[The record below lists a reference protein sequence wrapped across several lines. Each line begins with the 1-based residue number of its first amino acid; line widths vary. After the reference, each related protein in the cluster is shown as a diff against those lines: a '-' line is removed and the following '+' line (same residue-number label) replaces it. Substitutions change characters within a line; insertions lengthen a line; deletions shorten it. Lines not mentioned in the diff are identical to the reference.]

1 MNIDLNT
8 IEKKVNN
15 LLNINRGNN
24 QELDDIENVI
34 IFDSYT
40 EEITEILLKKEHDRK
55 INIHNLDNYLELVD
69 KNEKHFLEL
78 NNWLYDRHH
87 RLYQKEVLKE
97 IALEQLF
104 RKYELNDI
112 EQLIKKHESNKP
124 IRRGSY

>member
-8 IEKKVNN
+8 VEKKVNN
-15 LLNINRGNN
+15 LLNINRGHN
-24 QELDDIENVI
+24 QELDDVENVI

-87 RLYQKEVLKE
+87 LLYQKEVLKE

-104 RKYELNDI
+104 QKYTLNDI
-112 EQLIKKHESNKP
+112 DELIQKHESNKK
-124 IRRGSY
+124 IRRS

>member
-1 MNIDLNT
+1 MNIDISNLQRKINDF
-8 IEKKVNN
+8 VN
-15 LLNINRGNN
+15 GHN
-24 QELDDIENVI
+24 QELDDVENVI

-40 EEITEILLKKEHDRK
+40 EEITEMLLKKEHDRK

-78 NNWLYDRHH
+78 NNWLYDHH
-87 RLYQKEVLKE
+87 HQLYQKEVLKE

-104 RKYELNDI
+104 RKYTLNDI
-112 EQLIKKHESNKP
+112 EELIKKHESNKP